1 MKKAI
6 TATALAAALA
16 MPMAA
21 VTATSAA
28 SWSLF
33 TKWWNSKGKEQ
44 LGVNTLKKKECW
56 KPQNLFKTDANDCK

>member
-6 TATALAAALA
+6 TATALA

-28 SWSLF
+28 SWGVV

-44 LGVNTLKKKECW
+44 LSVNTLKKKECW
-56 KPQNLFKTDANDCK
+56 KPQNLFKNNADDCN